1 MPNFRV
7 IPSLQPGD
15 LYTPLGTRI
24 WGDPAATLR
33 PSRITTA
40 NDRQHR
46 FYRCAPGSLVCLAC
60 VLDGESAVLDDT
72 DNYFT
77 AWTIEYAGS
86 PPLLTHPIASTSA
99 APHWLL
105 NDIGHYLLAV
115 RRENTELFADTEH
128 AGGVVLVHIDVTGS

>member
-99 APHWLL
+99 GPRWCWQWGASA
-105 NDIGHYLLAV
+105 AV
-115 RRENTELFADTEH
+115 ANRRTRL
-128 AGGVVLVHIDVTGS
+128 SRP